1 MSGVVFHRISEGVMA
16 QNLKRNVEDARDT
29 SSVIIPDV
37 KGGDMVAA
45 HYVLN
50 QLDVKTDNNWGGTYT
65 EGNPIWGRA
74 IRENKKVVLTQRSTN
89 KDIVPDVTGMGAR
102 DAVYLLE
109 SIGVKA
115 KVRGRGKVKSQSIY
129 AGTAARQGMVC
140 DLVLDN

>member
-1 MSGVVFHRISEGVMA
+1 MSGVVFHHISEGVMA
-16 QNLKRNVEDARDT
+16 QNLKRSVDDARDT
-29 SSVIIPDV
+29 ASVIIPDV

-50 QLDVKTDNNWGGTYT
+50 QLGVKTNNNWSGSYT

-74 IRENKKVVLTQRSTN
+74 IRENKKVVLTLTKSNRG
-89 KDIVPDVTGMGAR
+89 IVPDVTGMGAR

-115 KVRGRGKVKSQSIY
+115 KIRGRGKVKAQSIY
-129 AGTAARQGMVC
+129 AGTAAKQGMVC
-140 DLVLDN
+140 DLYME